1 MTHAVRSTDN
11 DRSKGAAENET
22 PEGHPSD
29 QPTRPDIHGNMSDQL
44 PHRGREGEAEDLDE
58 DNGTDF
64 PEPGSNP
71 EHSGQKSR

>member
-1 MTHAVRSTDN
+1 MTHAAPNSDN
-11 DRSKGAAENET
+11 DLNKGATESET
-22 PEGHPSD
+22 PESRPSD

-44 PHRGREGEAEDLDE
+44 PHRGLEDEEDNLDE